1 MLELKISDTLEFRR
15 EEGGGG
21 GGERVHDRSLNRVI
35 AHVCERYCAHPP
47 VECQLKG
54 LTLL

>member
-21 GGERVHDRSLNRVI
+21 GGGGERVHDRSLNRVI
-35 AHVCERYCAHPP
+35 AHVCANITVLIR
-47 VECQLKG
+47 
-54 LTLL
+54 LLNVN